1 MKKTELFCACWDFEK
16 TDRFPLFEHGF
27 WPETY
32 TKWRAEGLP
41 EDVAPPSFTGYK
53 GKDLFEYFGII
64 KPGYI
69 TPYIFMVPP
78 LEHEV
83 LEDTADYYI
92 ARNGNGAVVKCSKTV
107 QTLPQ
112 EIDYAITCEK
122 DYHKYRDRL
131 TIPALEQRIGANIWN
146 DIEEYRNKDDYAAV
160 CTHMHGF
167 FAYPREILGVVN
179 SLILFYDE
187 PDFVRL
193 LFKDRVELYKK
204 VYAPILEKTKIDF
217 AFIWEDMCF
226 KNGPLVS
233 PELFREFLTL
243 AYKEI
248 ISFFKDFGVTRFVVD
263 SDGDVLKLLPLW
275 LESGVNAVLPFE
287 VQSGMDVVKIG
298 EDFPDLTIIGGINK
312 YELFKT
318 KADIDAELNRVL
330 PAMAKRGGY
339 IPTLDHWVPPEIP
352 LENFEYYIEKIK
364 NYRFD

>member
-1 MKKTELFCACWDFEK
+1 MDKLELFRACWDFEK

-32 TKWRAEGLP
+32 TRWQSEGLP
-41 EDVAPPSFTGYK
+41 EGVALPSFTGYK
-53 GKDLFEYFGII
+53 GRDLFEHFGII

-78 LEHEV
+78 LEHKV
-83 LEDTADYYI
+83 IEDTADYYVV
-92 ARNGNGAVVKCSKTV
+92 RNGSGAVIKHSKTV

-112 EIDYAITCEK
+112 EIDYAIKSEK
-122 DYHKYRDRL
+122 DYHKYRERL
-131 TIPALEQRIGANIWN
+131 TAPALEQRVGAYIKN
-146 DIEEYRNKDDYAAV
+146 DIEEYRGKEDYAAV

-179 SLILFYDE
+179 SLMMFYDE
-187 PDFVRL
+187 PDFIKL
-193 LFKDRVELYKK
+193 LFKDRVELYKA
-204 VYAPILEKTKIDF
+204 VYAPVFEKIKVDF

-233 PELFREFLTL
+233 PELFREFLL
-243 AYKEI
+243 PAYKELVG
-248 ISFFKDFGVTRFVVD
+248 FMNDCGVKRIVVD
-263 SDGDVLKLLPLW
+263 SDGDVTKLLPLW
-275 LESGVNAVLPFE
+275 MEAGVNAALPFE

-298 EDFPDLTIIGGINK
+298 EDFPKLTIIGGINK

-339 IPTLDHWVPPEIP
+339 IPTLDHWVPPEIS
-352 LENFEYYIEKIK
+352 LDNFEYYLDKLSNFK
-364 NYRFD
+364 F